1 MSQSLQNQF
10 ENILGMVIVGMVIA
24 TITIKAD
31 IATHEIYQL
40 CEHQRRS
47 MGQKTRWAI
56 ARAGK

>member
-1 MSQSLQNQF
+1 MTQTSLELDRFANVTD
-10 ENILGMVIVGMVIA
+10 MVIT

-31 IATHEIYQL
+31 IAADEIHKL

-47 MGQKTRWAI
+47 IGQKTRWAI